1 MKELSSS
8 LMESKLEK
16 EKNNKL
22 SEDITVIV
30 DLLLKDCGQNII
42 SIIL

>member
-30 DLLLKDCGQNII
+30 DLLLKDFGQNII